1 MALTRITTGSI
12 SSNSISAVKL
22 QNASVQ
28 ARHFQ
33 TGTITLD
40 LMDAN
45 ANVAAAEIRINANLD
60 IVQSNVTLN
69 TSSINIVQSN
79 LVLAEANVVAAE
91 SRLNSN
97 LNTSSTNVAAVIANA
112 TAFGTYAN
120 TNLDTKANVSATYF
134 SALANDYA
142 TYTLLNA
149 NLDVLQDNITAIHSG
164 DQEFTT
170 NKIFQQNVVVQGNLI
185 VVGAQ
190 VDLGVGTA
198 TIDDNFIV
206 VSANLTGVPATDSGI
221 IINRGS
227 EGNVF
232 IGDHT
237 GEDAIVFVK
246 TQSPHDNA
254 VIAIQEYI
262 DVHANAFHAH
272 QSIDFNVVHF
282 GHVDDESTG
291 IIIDT
296 SNTQIKFIIGGT
308 EVANLDAQAN
318 LVLNDGRL
326 TGNPNADGDR
336 NAIDLDV
343 DEEAEV
349 INSVSVESV
358 NSIFFLIDKNNNG
371 DNPNAYIGVF
381 NDVADL
387 SASTREDA
395 IFSIRDHGEVFVSDD
410 ISVQGNAN
418 IILDAVVSNAVIGT
432 RVFEGTVGLQANDSA
447 TYFAAYAND
456 YVTYTRLNA
465 NVNAVQANLTTAHT
479 DLSSNMNLIQDNVDA
494 ITGGGTFLAPFTNVN
509 VASGTSNVFFVG
521 KNVSAEANVTLVMID
536 GISQPNTEFVVNAA
550 NDTVQFTDATIPS
563 GSIIQIFSMT

>member
-12 SSNSISAVKL
+12 SSNTITAEKV
-22 QNASVQ
+22 QNASIQ

-45 ANVAAAEIRINANLD
+45 ANTAATEIRVNANLD
-60 IVQSNVTLN
+60 LTSDNITAVIANVSTVQDNVLAVQSNVAEVQSTLIDN
-69 TSSINIVQSN
+69 VNIV
-79 LVLAEANVVAAE
+79 
-91 SRLNSN
+91 NSN
-97 LNTSSTNVAAVIANA
+97 LNY
-112 TAFGTYAN
+112 YASYGN
-120 TNLDTKANVSATYF
+120 TTFDTKANVSATYF
-134 SALANDYA
+134 LALANDYA

-170 NKIFQQNVVVQGNLI
+170 NKTFQQNVVVQGNLI

-232 IGDHT
+232 IGDHI
-237 GEDAIVFVK
+237 GEDAIVFAT

-254 VIAIQEYI
+254 TIAIQEYI

-272 QSIDFNVVHF
+272 QSMDFNVVHF
-282 GHVDDESTG
+282 GHVNDESTG

-318 LVLNDGRL
+318 LALNDGRL

-343 DEEAEV
+343 DEEADV
-349 INSVSVESV
+349 INSVSIESV
-358 NSIFFLIDKNNNG
+358 NSIFFLIDKNDNG

-387 SASTREDA
+387 SASTRETA
-395 IFSIRDHGEVFVSDD
+395 IFSIRDNGEVFANSVSMAFD
-410 ISVQGNAN
+410 AN
-418 IILDAVVSNAVIGT
+418 IAG
-432 RVFEGTVGLQANDSA
+432 VGVMAK
-447 TYFAAYAND
+447 D

-465 NVNAVQANLTTAHT
+465 NLNSTTDNINTVTDNVNVV
-479 DLSSNMNLIQDNVDA
+479 QDNVA
-494 ITGGGTFLAPFTNVN
+494 ALTGGATLLVPFTNVN
-509 VASGTSNVFFVG
+509 TALGTSNVFFIG
-521 KNVSAEANVTLVMID
+521 TDCANDSNVLVVTLD
-536 GISQPNTEFVVNAA
+536 GIRQHSTLDWIGNYS
-550 NDTVQFTDATIPS
+550 NDTVQFVDASIPS
-563 GSIIQIFSMT
+563 GTIVSITSLAP

>member
-1 MALTRITTGSI
+1 MALTRITTGAI
-12 SSNSISAVKL
+12 GSNVISAEKM
-22 QNASVQ
+22 QNASIQ
-28 ARHFQ
+28 ARHLQ

-45 ANVAAAEIRINANLD
+45 ANVAAAETRLNANLD
-60 IVQSNVTLN
+60 IVQDNVTVIIN
-69 TSSINIVQSN
+69 NINIVQDN
-79 LVLAEANVVAAE
+79 VVLAEANVVAAE

-97 LNTSSTNVAAVIANA
+97 LDATSTNVAAVIANA
-112 TAFGTYAN
+112 DALGTYAN

-134 SALANDYA
+134 LALANDYA

-164 DQEFTT
+164 SQEFTT

-185 VVGAQ
+185 VVGSQ

-232 IGDHT
+232 IGDHI
-237 GEDAIVFVK
+237 GEDAIVFAT

-254 VIAIQEYI
+254 TIAIQEYI

-272 QSIDFNVVHF
+272 QSMDFNVVHF
-282 GHVDDESTG
+282 GHVNDESTG

-318 LVLNDGRL
+318 LALNDGRL

-343 DEEAEV
+343 DEESDV
-349 INSVSVESV
+349 INSVSIESV

-418 IILDAVVSNAVIGT
+418 ILLDAVVSNAVIGT

-456 YVTYTRLNA
+456 FVTYTRLNA
-465 NVNAVQANLTTAHT
+465 NVNAVQSNLSTAHT
-479 DLSSNMNLIQDNVDA
+479 DLSSNIDVVQDNVA
-494 ITGGGTFLAPFTNVN
+494 ALTGGGTFLSPFVNTNS
-509 VASGTSNVFFVG
+509 ATGTSNVFFIG
-521 KNVSAEANVTLVMID
+521 KDTASYANIITVTLD
-536 GISQPNTEFVVNAA
+536 GVFQANTEYVANFA
-550 NDTVQFTDATIPS
+550 NDTIQFTDATIPS
-563 GSIIQIFSMT
+563 GTIVTIFSMT